1 MKWFVPITAATGA
14 AALVV
19 MLPLALSGT
28 SSPSRGDD
36 TLYGASPVCVG
47 EPSWFAPIHKAYDC
61 NPRITPDFNFASLY
75 SPVTVPSSAAAPP
88 SHANRLEASFTEAAA
103 SVTNR
108 IGDLQT
114 FQLINTGSGTVS
126 GFGTATVVVGI
137 TQDRSV
143 TPCGSGSW
151 TNVATRR
158 IVLDEGV
165 LIVREASIACPTAS
179 GPVITGTYEVD
190 GLSSTG
196 IFADARGSGE
206 LTVNVSSA
214 TATISGMLKLAGS
227 SDD

>member
-1 MKWFVPITAATGA
+1 MKWFVPITAATCA

-19 MLPLALSGT
+19 MLPLALAGT
-28 SSPSRGDD
+28 SSPTRGED
-36 TLYGASPVCVG
+36 TLDGPPTLCVG

-61 NPRITPDFNFASLY
+61 NPRITPDFDFASLY
-75 SPVTVPSSAAAPP
+75 SPDV
-88 SHANRLEASFTEAAA
+88 NRLEATFTESAA

-114 FQLINTGSGTVS
+114 LQLINTGGGTVS

-143 TPCGSGSW
+143 TPCGPGSW
-151 TNVATRR
+151 TNAATRR

-179 GPVITGTYEVD
+179 GPVINGHV
-190 GLSSTG
+190 
-196 IFADARGSGE
+196 
-206 LTVNVSSA
+206 
-214 TATISGMLKLAGS
+214 
-227 SDD
+227 

>member
-1 MKWFVPITAATGA
+1 MKWFVPFTAATCA

-28 SSPSRGDD
+28 SSPTRGED
-36 TLYGASPVCVG
+36 TLDGAPPVCVG

-61 NPRITPDFNFASLY
+61 NPRITPDFDFASLY
-75 SPVTVPSSAAAPP
+75 SPDV
-88 SHANRLEASFTEAAA
+88 NRLDASFTEAAA

-143 TPCGSGSW
+143 TPCGPGSW
-151 TNVATRR
+151 TNAATRR

-165 LIVREASIACPTAS
+165 LIVREASVACPSAA
-179 GPVITGTYEVD
+179 GPVINGKYEID
-190 GLSSTG
+190 GQSSTG
-196 IFADARGSGE
+196 MFAGARGSGD

-214 TATISGMLKLAGS
+214 TATISGKLKLAGS